1 MRLIETHWDSLRLIE
16 THWDSWRLIRRIL
29 RIMTMIMIMMMM
41 RRKSLFLKRC
51 SAERALKNYSS
62 KVFIFSTFLIQSR
75 NWHFKPGFFVVGKSI
90 FNFSNWHLSIGK
102 RNIFTLR
109 FVRDFAFTF
118 EILHV
123 QICFKVTNL
132 CAIRSHPCHYTELML
147 ISSCILHLKRL
158 LFESLF
164 KIFDCV
170 VIPSSCSNEHKLIQ
184 KIVLHSFRPD
194 IN

>member
-1 MRLIETHWDSLRLIE
+1 MAWLITAWQLHLIEVKMKT
-16 THWDSWRLIRRIL
+16 
-29 RIMTMIMIMMMM
+29 
-41 RRKSLFLKRC
+41 
-51 SAERALKNYSS
+51 YSS

-75 NWHFKPGFFVVGKSI
+75 NWHFKPGFFVVRKSI
-90 FNFSNWHLSIGK
+90 FNFSNWHLSIEK
-102 RNIFTLR
+102 KIFSLY
-109 FVRDFAFTF
+109 VLLEAGAFAFTF

>member
-1 MRLIETHWDSLRLIE
+1 MSWVWFLKKVRNAILAWLIRAYHIHLIEVK
-16 THWDSWRLIRRIL
+16 
-29 RIMTMIMIMMMM
+29 M
-41 RRKSLFLKRC
+41 
-51 SAERALKNYSS
+51 KNYSS
-62 KVFIFSTFLIQSR
+62 KLFIFFVLGPKEKLAFRS
-75 NWHFKPGFFVVGKSI
+75 KVFFVVTKSI
-90 FNFSNWHLSIGK
+90 SSATIDTLQFE
-102 RNIFTLR
+102 NIFTLGR
-109 FVRDFAFTF
+109 GYVAALHSHLKSYTCKFVSMF
-118 EILHV
+118 
-123 QICFKVTNL
+123 TNL

-170 VIPSSCSNEHKLIQ
+170 VPSSCSNEHKLIQ

>member
-1 MRLIETHWDSLRLIE
+1 MKYSNFTLKRKKRELLEMQLIRACQIHLIEVK
-16 THWDSWRLIRRIL
+16 
-29 RIMTMIMIMMMM
+29 M
-41 RRKSLFLKRC
+41 
-51 SAERALKNYSS
+51 KNYSS

-75 NWHFKPGFFVVGKSI
+75 NWHFKPGFFVVRKSI

-102 RNIFTLR
+102 KNFTLR
-109 FVRDFAFTF
+109 FVWAFAFTF

-132 CAIRSHPCHYTELML
+132 CAIRSHPSHYTELML
-147 ISSCILHLKRL
+147 ISSCILHLERL

-170 VIPSSCSNEHKLIQ
+170 IPSSLTAMNINW
-184 KIVLHSFRPD
+184 FRK
-194 IN
+194 